1 MSRRCHHHQRC
12 EHLQRPGETHAPC
25 SADPSGA
32 QAAASPTHGRSS
44 QNQSRLFL
52 QPPRHYHSILPLSDL
67 AWAPW
72 ALIMAPQSL
81 DIRLWAGHW
90 QSLSLTVFL
99 TAGSGAVES
108 GVGMAAGLCQTSRLT
123 LIALDFPAG
132 PGPGSETH
140 QVGRKGT
147 WEAYYSTPSRF
158 NH

>member
-52 QPPRHYHSILPLSDL
+52 QPPRHYHSILPQSDL

-90 QSLSLTVFL
+90 RSLSLTVFL
-99 TAGSGAVES
+99 TAGSGQWSLGWEW
-108 GVGMAAGLCQTSRLT
+108 LQ
-123 LIALDFPAG
+123 DFAKRQG
-132 PGPGSETH
+132 
-140 QVGRKGT
+140 
-147 WEAYYSTPSRF
+147 
-158 NH
+158 